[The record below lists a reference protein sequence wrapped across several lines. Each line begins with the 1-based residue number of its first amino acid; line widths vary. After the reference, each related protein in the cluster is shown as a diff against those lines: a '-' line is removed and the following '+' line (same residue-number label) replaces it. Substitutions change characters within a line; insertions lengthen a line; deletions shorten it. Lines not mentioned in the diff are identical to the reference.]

1 MGKKKE
7 KQRQAARGASGGGAA
22 ALPPTELQLP
32 ATEPQEEAAEVEE
45 QEGARAASGVDV
57 EDDRRAHAEEV
68 SGWSG
73 WRCALAPCM
82 IDGCLN

>member
-1 MGKKKE
+1 MGKKRDQ
-7 KQRQAARGASGGGAA
+7 QRKAARGASGGGAA

-32 ATEPQEEAAEVEE
+32 ETEPQDEAAEVEE
-45 QEGARAASGVDV
+45 RAALDV
-57 EDDRRAHAEEV
+57 GEAGAHGAHAEEV